1 MKMFGL
7 IKAEW
12 GNDTCWKGFFL
23 LENGQNWMYGY
34 IQSGKKNSHK
44 S

>member
-7 IKAEW
+7 IKQNGEMIHV
-12 GNDTCWKGFFL
+12 GKEYFL

-34 IQSGKKNSHK
+34 IQSGKRFP
-44 S
+44 